1 MSYGLLNVGGVLST
15 DYNIFVLGVDDA
27 NIPVRD
33 YSVYSIPG
41 RSRDLH
47 YDNGRFENIDRTY
60 QLYARSESNVTA
72 EEMMRSFCAELMLL
86 KGYQEI
92 KDSLHTDY
100 YKLGEFKGGVEPK
113 FSRFMDGVRF
123 DLTFDCDARK
133 YLTSGEAEIDI
144 SNTGTATWQGKTLV
158 NPGTMPAK
166 PLLIFSDMTSSNPS
180 INYGGQYVTIENYS
194 GTLVYDCE
202 LGDAYDRTSHANL
215 NSYVYRGSLLELQPG
230 SDYITVKT
238 GATVKI
244 IPRWNSL

>member
-92 KDSLHTDY
+92 RDSFHTDY
-100 YKLGEFKGGVEPK
+100 YKLGEFKGGVQPK
-113 FSRFMDGVRF
+113 FSRFKDGVRF

-133 YLTSGEAEIDI
+133 YLVSGESETDI
-144 SNTGTATWQGKTLV
+144 TNTGSGTWQSKTLV
-158 NPGTMPAK
+158 NPGTLPAR
-166 PLLIFSDMTSSNPS
+166 PLLIFFDMTSTNCAV
-180 INYGGQYVTIENYS
+180 NYNNQYVMVNKYS
-194 GTLVYDCE
+194 GTLVFDCE
-202 LGDAYDRTSHANL
+202 LGDAYDYTSHENL
-215 NSYVYRGSLLELQPG
+215 NSYISRGSLLEIAPG
-230 SDYITVKT
+230 SNSISVKT
-238 GATVKI
+238 GATIKI